1 MTNYSVLMS
10 VYRGENAENF
20 WQSVQSVLNQPFVTN
35 DFVIVCDGPLTWELD
50 AVLEKITAE
59 YDSIVNVIRL
69 PENVGIGAAANIGL
83 QACQNELVAKM
94 DSDDIAVYGRFALQ
108 CDCFEQNEQLS
119 VLGGYIEEFD
129 DDPDK
134 PVAVR
139 EVPVANE
146 EIRQMARR
154 RQPFNNTTVMYRK
167 SAVIA
172 VGGYRNFRRNEDYDL
187 YVRLLHAGY
196 YTQNLEFEM
205 LVTRPV
211 IYKTFEIIFSRKLK
225 TLTDGVTDRFRDAIY
240 ELRSKALIN
249 KGIIQAPKGKG
260 LITRNEID
268 IDKITEKKKSPK
280 KAPVKSTTNKS
291 KSEKEKSSTKTTK
304 TSTSKSLKK

>member
-196 YTQNLEFEM
+196 YTQNLDNV
-205 LVTRPV
+205 LVKVRV
-211 IYKTFEIIFSRKLK
+211 GLGASARRVSWLTFKC
-225 TLTDGVTDRFRDAIY
+225 T
-240 ELRSKALIN
+240 
-249 KGIIQAPKGKG
+249 
-260 LITRNEID
+260 
-268 IDKITEKKKSPK
+268 
-280 KAPVKSTTNKS
+280 VKSRWAAHKIGF
-291 KSEKEKSSTKTTK
+291 STIWDFFICFFGMLFICICPAKIQK
-304 TSTSKSLKK
+304 LFYQKIFRKKC